1 MLWARRL
8 ACLLAVPAV
17 TLGLPAVAAAHDD
30 YRVLVFTKAVDGQHA
45 STWAGARAI
54 EDIGD
59 DRDFDVTVSDNAA
72 RFTEASLKRY
82 RTVVFLN
89 TSGDVLT
96 DAQQAAFEE
105 YFRDGGGFVGIHS
118 AIETEPGWQFFTDIL
133 GTRAEGSSAVT
144 QATIEVAD
152 RVHEASEDLPEYWT
166 RTDQWY
172 NFTENV
178 RGRSHVLATVDE
190 RTYTGGTDG
199 FDHPV
204 AWCKDYQGGRSF
216 YTAGGDTPATF
227 SERNFRKHLGGAIE
241 WAAGE
246 ASPTYSD
253 CGATVWA
260 NFQMQVVS
268 AQPNVSEPIGFD
280 VLPDGR
286 VIQTDRRGGVRLH
299 DPATGTTTLL
309 AQIPVYTHS
318 EDGLYGPEV
327 DNDFEQ
333 NKWVYLYYSPPTVTI
348 DGQEFTTPTAGNGNA
363 PTLAPDPE
371 IWTDCPNSQAQC
383 WRGYFQLSRFKFVD
397 ATGTAPAHLDLAT
410 EQKIM
415 QVPVDRGACC
425 HVAGDIDFDSRNNL
439 WLVTGDDTPA
449 GTGGGFGNTNDM
461 KTNESQTVRTVN
473 ATGGTFTL
481 TFDGQTTA
489 PIPYNAVAA
498 QTQAALEGLGNIEPG
513 DILVTQANNSTNAS
527 NGNQTVNFRG
537 RYNQTNVP
545 QMTSDA
551 SGLTGNGPTAP
562 VATPVEGDW
571 FQAPFADARRSSLST
586 NDLRGKVLRIDVRG
600 DGSYSIPK
608 GNLFDERR
616 DRFNKTRP
624 EIYAMGF
631 RNPFRIT
638 LDENDIAYVTDYSP
652 DSRTPQVF
660 RGPPGTG
667 RVEIVREPSNYGWPE
682 CYSQD
687 LPHFRWNW
695 NLSTPLDSPPQ
706 PYECDNPRRGPENTS
721 RWNTGLTHGPAITNP
736 DIWYSYNDNL
746 LPTPLGTPCPAYY
759 VQEPAGT
766 CPQLFE
772 GLAGATPP
780 NGVGPHGAAP
790 YDYDR
795 RNRDPGKLPP
805 YYDGAFILGEF
816 TRDWLREV
824 RLDRKDRVF
833 QINSFLD
840 CGPAPATPARPFV
853 CDNPMDMEFG
863 RDGNYYLLTY
873 GDGFFNIN
881 PDAAMAKFSYVK
893 GQRAPHVEMSATPSD
908 GQPPLTVQFSSDG
921 TFDPDPGDS
930 IEFAWDFDGNGT
942 TDSTDPNP
950 THVYT
955 TRGRFTARLTVT
967 DSNGLEA
974 YRTIP
979 ITVGNTSPT
988 VRIDTPVEGGIFT
1001 FGESIPYTVTVS
1013 DPEDGTID
1021 CNRVEVTFVLGH
1033 DDHGH
1038 AGGSTTGCSGTLLTN
1053 ADDVFHGGNVFGI
1066 VSASYT
1072 DLGGEGGVPALTVT
1086 DQNPIRQR
1094 RQQVEIAAQ
1103 QQGTNVAATTDPDGG
1118 GQDRTGIG
1126 NGDWIRLNGPFDL
1139 ANVTSLTFRVLA
1151 PTGGASG
1158 AGLVE
1163 VRRGSPTGELVNTF
1177 TIVASGPAYASQM
1190 FDLPAL
1196 SGLDDLFLVFR
1207 PAPGG
1212 PGNNFFALNWVDL
1225 GGPGVGVPR

>member
-1 MLWARRL
+1 MRWASRL

-17 TLGLPAVAAAHDD
+17 ILGLPAVAAAHDD
-30 YRVLVFTKAVDGQHA
+30 YKVLVFTKAVDGQHA

-59 DRDFDVTVSDNAA
+59 DNDFDVTVSDNAS
-72 RFTEASLKRY
+72 RFTEASLERY

-96 DAQQAAFEE
+96 DAQQAAFEA
-105 YFRDGGGFVGIHS
+105 YFREGGGFVGIHS
-118 AIETEPGWQFFTDIL
+118 AIETEPDWQFFTDIL

-144 QATIEVAD
+144 QATIKVAD

-172 NFTENV
+172 NFTSNV
-178 RGRSHVLATVDE
+178 RGLSHVLATVDE

-216 YTAGGDTPATF
+216 YTAGGDTPGTF
-227 SERNFRKHLGGAIE
+227 FERNFREHLGGAIE

-260 NFQMQVVS
+260 NFQMQTVS

-299 DPATGTTTLL
+299 DPATGNTTVI

-318 EDGLYGPEV
+318 EDGMYGPEV
-327 DNDFEQ
+327 DNDFAR
-333 NKWVYLYYSPPTVTI
+333 NKWVYLYYAPPTVII
-348 DGQEFTTPTAGNGNA
+348 DGQEFATPTTGNGNA
-363 PTLAPDPE
+363 PTSAPDPE
-371 IWTDCPNSQAQC
+371 IWTDCPNSQGQC

-397 ATGTAPAHLDLAT
+397 ATPTAPAHLDLAT

-415 QVPVDRGACC
+415 QVEVDRGACC
-425 HVAGDIDFDSRNNL
+425 HVAGDIDFDSDNNL
-439 WLVTGDDTPA
+439 WLVTGDDTPS
-449 GTGGGFGNTNDM
+449 GGGNSGGFGPFNDQR
-461 KTNESQTVRTVN
+461 TNESQTVRTLN

-489 PIPYNAVAA
+489 PIPFNALAA
-498 QTQAALEGLGNIEPG
+498 QTQAALEALGNIEVG

-527 NGNQTVNFRG
+527 NGNQTVSFRG
-537 RYNQTNVP
+537 QYTLEDVP
-545 QMTSDA
+545 QMVSVAT
-551 SGLTGNGPTAP
+551 GLTGTNPTAP
-562 VATPVEGDW
+562 VNTSQQGNW
-571 FQAPFADARRSSLST
+571 FQPPFVDARRSSLNT
-586 NDLRGKVLRIDVRG
+586 NDLRGKVLRIDVDR
-600 DGSYSIPK
+600 DGSYDIPK
-608 GNLFDERR
+608 GNLFDERK
-616 DRFNKTRP
+616 DRFGETRP

-638 LDENDIAYVTDYSP
+638 LDEDDVAFVTDYSP
-652 DSRTPQVF
+652 DSRVPQTF
-660 RGPPGTG
+660 RGPPGVG
-667 RVEIVREPSNYGWPE
+667 RVEIVRKAANYGWPV
-682 CYSQD
+682 CYKTD
-687 LPHFRWNW
+687 LPYFRWDF
-695 NLSTPLDSPPQ
+695 NLSVPLDSPPQ
-706 PYECDNPRRGPENTS
+706 PFECGNPSRGPENTS
-721 RWNTGLTHGPAITNP
+721 RWNTGKQFGPPITNP
-736 DIWYSYNDNL
+736 DLWYSYNDNQTP
-746 LPTPLGTPCPAYY
+746 PTGPLGTPCAATYIA
-759 VQEPAGT
+759 EPLGT
-766 CPQLFE
+766 CPQLFPE
-772 GLAGATPP
+772 LATG
-780 NGVGPHGAAP
+780 NVGPHGAAP

-805 YYDGAFILGEF
+805 YYDGAFIFGEF
-816 TRDWLREV
+816 TRDYLREIRV
-824 RLDRKDRVF
+824 DSKNRVF
-833 QINSFLD
+833 TINNFLN
-840 CGPAPATPARPFV
+840 CGPSPATPARPFV

-893 GQRAPHVEMSATPSD
+893 GQRAPQAAMSATPTD
-908 GQPPLTVQFSSDG
+908 GQPPLTVSFSSEG

-988 VRIDTPVEGGIFT
+988 VTVNVPVEGGVFS
-1001 FGESIPYTVTVS
+1001 FGESIPYTVTVT
-1013 DPEDGTID
+1013 DPEDGTVD
-1021 CNRVEVTFVLGH
+1021 CNRVQVTFVLGH

-1038 AGGSTTGCSGTLLTN
+1038 AQGSSAGCTGTMSTT
-1053 ADDVFHGGNVFGI
+1053 ADDVSHGGNVFGI
-1066 VSASYT
+1066 ISATYE
-1072 DLGGEGGVPALTVT
+1072 DLGGAGGVPALSAT
-1086 DQNPIRQR
+1086 DQNPIRQK
-1094 RQQVEIAAQ
+1094 RQEVEFAVE
-1103 QQGTNVAATTDPDGG
+1103 QQGTNVATSSDVGG
-1118 GQDRTGIG
+1118 GQQRGSLGD
-1126 NGDWIRLNGPFDL
+1126 GDWIRLNGPFDL
-1139 ANVTSLTFRVLA
+1139 TNINAIAFRV
-1151 PTGGASG
+1151 TGGPNGAAWGNVEIRSG
-1158 AGLVE
+1158 APDGPLV
-1163 VRRGSPTGELVNTF
+1163 STHSITGTAAG
-1177 TIVASGPAYASQM
+1177 TYASQT
-1190 FDLPAL
+1190 FPITSPGGANH
-1196 SGLDDLFLVFR
+1196 LFLVFR
-1207 PAPGG
+1207 PAPGA
-1212 PGNNFFALNWVDL
+1212 PGLSLNWVEFV
-1225 GGPGVGVPR
+1225 GSGVGVP